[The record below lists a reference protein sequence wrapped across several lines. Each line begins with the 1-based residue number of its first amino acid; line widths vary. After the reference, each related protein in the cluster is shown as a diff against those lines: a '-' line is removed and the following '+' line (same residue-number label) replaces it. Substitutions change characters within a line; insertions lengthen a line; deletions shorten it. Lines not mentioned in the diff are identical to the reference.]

1 VLQLYLGIENTG
13 GRKVRVERLTLS
25 LNRDKA
31 LLLSVDAQAYFETFN
46 ATAAVMFH
54 PFDLAP
60 EAAWNHT
67 ASFFPL
73 QSRDDERAF
82 RREKSALR
90 MHIHQQ
96 LLQKPEGDKTLAVGS
111 PEVVNPL
118 EARFDRNFIWNQGEY
133 ELKLS
138 VWGAD
143 GRTLAEENYRM
154 VLFESDR
161 EDLMAARQGI
171 LTGEG
176 VMYESKEA
184 PILLIPLSR

>member
-1 VLQLYLGIENTG
+1 M
-13 GRKVRVERLTLS
+13 RVERLTLS

-31 LLLSVDAQAYFETFN
+31 PLLSVDAQGYFETFN

-54 PFDLAP
+54 PFDLTP
-60 EAAWNHT
+60 DAAWNHT

-90 MHIHQQ
+90 MYIQQQ

-138 VWGAD
+138 VWDAD
-143 GRTLAEENYRM
+143 GRTLAEESYRM